1 MRNNSNQIFISH
13 SSKDTKLINLITLS
27 FKGPDIVPFF
37 ARQVMMGKNPVEKII
52 NAINN
57 SMALFAVITSNV
69 VHDPHTRDW
78 VVFEIAVAK
87 IRGIPIFCWID
98 DGVAK
103 NRTYPKLIENITDYD
118 TFNHVY
124 DEQCYRAVGAM
135 VDKAFELKGKPQ
147 KVVQPTRRELKEGL
161 TEMEEAK
168 KIAVGFVGKR
178 RKFDSIKVDS
188 IEPKGDG
195 WIVEG
200 SIYKSTRHGG
210 GSTRWKVEI
219 RRGEVL
225 SYKFKPGKGWAIL

>member
-1 MRNNSNQIFISH
+1 MRNNSDQIFVSH
-13 SSKDTKLINLITLS
+13 SSKDTKMINLITLS
-27 FKGPDIVPFF
+27 FKGPDIAPFF

-69 VHDPHTRDW
+69 VHDTHTRDW

-87 IRGIPIFCWID
+87 IREIPIFCWID

-103 NRTYPKLIENITDYD
+103 SKTYPKLIENITDYD

-124 DEQCYRAVGAM
+124 DEQCYRVVGAM
-135 VDKAFELKGKPQ
+135 VDKAFELKGRPR

-161 TEMEEAK
+161 VQMEEAK
-168 KIAVGFVGKR
+168 KIAVDFVKER
-178 RKFDSIKVDS
+178 RKFDSIIVNS
-188 IEPKGDG
+188 VSPKGDR

-200 SIYKSTRHGG
+200 SVYTSTRHGG
-210 GSTRWKVEI
+210 GSTRWTVEI
-219 RRGEVL
+219 RGEAVL
-225 SYKFKPGKGWAIL
+225 SYKFKPGTGWAIL